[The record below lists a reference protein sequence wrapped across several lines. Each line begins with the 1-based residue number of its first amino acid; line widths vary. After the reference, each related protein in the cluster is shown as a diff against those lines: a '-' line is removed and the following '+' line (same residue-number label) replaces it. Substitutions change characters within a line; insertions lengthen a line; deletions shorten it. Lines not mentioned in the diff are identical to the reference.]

1 MNSLPE
7 SALPAETALTALLG
21 AVLADCARDPLSFL
35 AGVGHGPAIIRIGRG
50 STPTERA
57 DQFDELLLEAF
68 DSAGDMLL
76 AWTTRQV
83 GNPIDAEDIVQTAM
97 MRVYAARP
105 DVDTA
110 DQLRAYLWTVAKNLV
125 RDAWRRAATD
135 RERFD
140 ADGDERIALLADRAG
155 LNMDDIVVLRQALIG
170 ALETL
175 PPRERE
181 AVVLRAY
188 EGNTYAE
195 TARIMGVATGTA
207 KGYVHDALQRV
218 RQQLDR
224 IA

>member
-7 SALPAETALTALLG
+7 TGLNAETTLTALLG
-21 AVLADCARDPLSFL
+21 AVLAECARDPLSFL
-35 AGVGHGPAIIRIGRG
+35 AGESRGSALIRIGRG
-50 STPTERA
+50 STRA
-57 DQFDELLLEAF
+57 REPDRFDDLLLEAF
-68 DSAGDMLL
+68 DSVSDVLL
-76 AWTTRQV
+76 AWTTRQI
-83 GNPIDAEDIVQTAM
+83 GSRTDAEDIVQTAL

-110 DQLRAYLWTVAKNLV
+110 DRLRGYLWTVTKNLV

-140 ADGDERIALLADRAG
+140 SDGDERIALLADRAG
-155 LNMDDIVVLRQALIG
+155 LHVDDIVVLRQALIG
-170 ALETL
+170 ALDTL

-218 RQQLDR
+218 RERLDL

>member
-7 SALPAETALTALLG
+7 SGLGAETALTDLLG
-21 AVLADCARDPLSFL
+21 AVLADCAKDPLSFL
-35 AGVGHGPAIIRIGRG
+35 AGESRGPALIRIGRG
-50 STPTERA
+50 SARA
-57 DQFDELLLEAF
+57 QQSDRFDDLLLEAF
-68 DSAGDMLL
+68 DSASDMLL
-76 AWTTRQV
+76 AWATRQV
-83 GNPIDAEDIVQTAM
+83 GSRTDAEDIVQTAL

-105 DVDTA
+105 DVATA
-110 DQLRAYLWTVAKNLV
+110 DRLRAYLWTVTKNLV

-140 ADGDERIALLADRAG
+140 SDGDQRIALLADRAG
-155 LNMDDIVVLRQALIG
+155 VNMDDIVVLRQALLG
-170 ALETL
+170 ALDTL

-218 RQQLDR
+218 REQLDL